1 MDIQLTEEQELLRSS
16 IQRFLREQYD
26 FDERRKIVATDEG
39 WSRRH
44 WRSFAE
50 LGLCAAPFQESSGG
64 LGGGSLAT
72 MIVMQEFGRNLVVE
86 PYFETV
92 VLAGGLIEDVASPE
106 QCQAF
111 LPKIMEGETIWALAW
126 AEGRSRYDF
135 NSVTTT
141 ARRQGDKFILSG
153 TKAAVVGAPWA
164 DKLIVSA
171 RTSGGPRDRF
181 GVSLFVV
188 DRHSVNLHLQSFKT
202 IDGRRAAE
210 LTLMD
215 VEVPASRL
223 LGTEGEG
230 VAALEACRDRAIAAL
245 CAEAVGAMSV
255 LNSATLEYSKARK
268 QFGVALGTF
277 QVLQHR
283 MVDMFIALEEAISLT
298 QHLNLSLATQEPD
311 GSKLASG
318 AKSKVG
324 YAARFVSEQAV
335 QLHGGMGM
343 SDELN
348 VGHYFKRIS
357 AINVQFGDPAYHLMR
372 YAQLSLS
379 SVQRSKSNTAPR
391 PEVNN
396 DRSRNR
402 LDCSHPYWQG
412 LQGRP
417 Q

>member
-1 MDIQLTEEQELLRSS
+1 MDIQLTEEQELLRGSL
-16 IQRFLREQYD
+16 QRLLRDRYD
-26 FDERRKIVATDEG
+26 FDARRKIVATDEG
-39 WSRRH
+39 WSRKH
-44 WRSFAE
+44 WSAFAE

-64 LGGGSLAT
+64 LGGGPLAT
-72 MIVMQEFGRNLVVE
+72 MIVMREFGRNLVVE
-86 PYFETV
+86 PFLETV
-92 VLAGGLIEDVASPE
+92 VLAGGLIEDVGSQA
-106 QCQAF
+106 QHDAF
-111 LPKIMEGETIWALAW
+111 LPQIMAGESIWALAW

-135 NSVTTT
+135 NNVATT
-141 ARRQGDKFILSG
+141 ARRQGEVYVLNG
-153 TKAAVVGAPWA
+153 TKATVIGAPWA

-171 RTSGGPRDRF
+171 RTSGEPRDRS

-188 DRHSVNLHLQSFKT
+188 DRQSANLHLQSFKT

-210 LTLMD
+210 ITLLN
-215 VEVPASRL
+215 VQVPASQL

-245 CAEAVGAMSV
+245 CAEAVGAMSE
-255 LNSATLEYSKARK
+255 LNSGTLEYAKTRK

-298 QHLNLSLATQEPD
+298 QHLNLSLATGEPH

-324 YAARFVSEQAV
+324 YAARFIAEQAI

-348 VGHYFKRIS
+348 VGHYFKRIAS
-357 AINVQFGDPAYHLMR
+357 INVQFGDPTYHLMR
-372 YAQLSLS
+372 YA
-379 SVQRSKSNTAPR
+379 RS
-391 PEVNN
+391 
-396 DRSRNR
+396 
-402 LDCSHPYWQG
+402 
-412 LQGRP
+412 
-417 Q
+417 

>member
-1 MDIQLTEEQELLRSS
+1 MDIQLTEEQELLRGSL
-16 IQRFLREQYD
+16 QRLLRDHYD
-26 FDERRKIVATDEG
+26 FDARRKIVATDEG
-39 WSRRH
+39 WSRKH
-44 WRSFAE
+44 WSAFAE

-64 LGGGSLAT
+64 LGGGPLAT
-72 MIVMQEFGRNLVVE
+72 MIVMREFGRNLVVE
-86 PYFETV
+86 PFLETV
-92 VLAGGLIEDVASPE
+92 VLAGGLIEDIGSQTQRKV
-106 QCQAF
+106 F
-111 LPKIMEGETIWALAW
+111 LPQIMAGESIWALAW

-135 NSVTTT
+135 NNVATT
-141 ARRQGDKFILSG
+141 ARRQGEVYVLNG
-153 TKAAVVGAPWA
+153 TKTTVIGAPWA

-171 RTSGGPRDRF
+171 RTSGEPRDRS

-188 DRHSVNLHLQSFKT
+188 DRRSANLHLQSFKT

-210 LTLMD
+210 ITLMN
-215 VEVPASRL
+215 VEVPASQV

-245 CAEAVGAMSV
+245 CAEAVGAMSE
-255 LNSATLEYSKARK
+255 LNSVTLEYAKTRK

-298 QHLNLSLATQEPD
+298 QHLNLSLATGEPH

-324 YAARFVSEQAV
+324 YAARFIAEQAI

-348 VGHYFKRIS
+348 VGHYFKRIAS
-357 AINVQFGDPAYHLMR
+357 INIQFGDPTYHLMR
-372 YAQLSLS
+372 YA
-379 SVQRSKSNTAPR
+379 RS
-391 PEVNN
+391 
-396 DRSRNR
+396 
-402 LDCSHPYWQG
+402 
-412 LQGRP
+412 
-417 Q
+417 

>member
-1 MDIQLTEEQELLRSS
+1 MDIQLTEEQELLRGSL
-16 IQRFLREQYD
+16 QRLLRDHYD
-26 FDERRKIVATDEG
+26 FDARRKIVATDEG
-39 WSRRH
+39 WSRKH
-44 WRSFAE
+44 WSAFAE

-64 LGGGSLAT
+64 LGGGPLAT
-72 MIVMQEFGRNLVVE
+72 MIVMREFGRNLVVE
-86 PYFETV
+86 PFLETV
-92 VLAGGLIEDVASPE
+92 VLAGGLIEDVGS
-106 QCQAF
+106 QAQRKVF
-111 LPKIMEGETIWALAW
+111 LPQIMAGESIWALAW

-135 NSVTTT
+135 NNVATT
-141 ARRQGDKFILSG
+141 ARRQGEVYVLNG
-153 TKAAVVGAPWA
+153 TKATVIGAPWA

-171 RTSGGPRDRF
+171 RTSGEPRDHS

-188 DRHSVNLHLQSFKT
+188 DRQSANLHLQSFKT

-210 LTLMD
+210 ITLMN
-215 VEVPASRL
+215 VQVPASQV

-245 CAEAVGAMSV
+245 CAEAVGAMSE
-255 LNSATLEYSKARK
+255 LNSVTLEYAKTRK

-298 QHLNLSLATQEPD
+298 QHLNLSLATGEPH

-324 YAARFVSEQAV
+324 YAARFIAEQAI

-348 VGHYFKRIS
+348 VGHYFKRIAS
-357 AINVQFGDPAYHLMR
+357 INVQFGDPTYHLMR
-372 YAQLSLS
+372 YA
-379 SVQRSKSNTAPR
+379 RS
-391 PEVNN
+391 
-396 DRSRNR
+396 
-402 LDCSHPYWQG
+402 
-412 LQGRP
+412 
-417 Q
+417 

>member
-16 IQRFLREQYD
+16 IQRFLRDQYD

-39 WSRRH
+39 WSRKH
-44 WRSFAE
+44 WSAFAE

-86 PYFETV
+86 PYIETV
-92 VLAGGLIEDVASPE
+92 VLAGGLIEDAGSPE
-106 QCQAF
+106 QRQAF
-111 LPKIMEGETIWALAW
+111 LPKIMDGSAIWTLAW

-135 NSVTTT
+135 DNVATT
-141 ARRQGDKFILSG
+141 ARRQGDNFVLSG
-153 TKAAVVGAPWA
+153 TKAAVIGAPWA

-171 RTSGGPRDRF
+171 RTSGGPRDRA

-215 VEVPASRL
+215 VHVPADQL
-223 LGTEGEG
+223 LGVEGEG

-283 MVDMFIALEEAISLT
+283 MVDMCIALEESISLT
-298 QHLNLSLATQEPD
+298 QHLSLSLAAREPN

-324 YAARFVSEQAV
+324 YAARFVAEQAV

-348 VGHYFKRIS
+348 VGHYFKRINS
-357 AINVQFGDPAYHLMR
+357 INIQFGDPAYHLMR
-372 YAQLSLS
+372 YAQ
-379 SVQRSKSNTAPR
+379 
-391 PEVNN
+391 
-396 DRSRNR
+396 
-402 LDCSHPYWQG
+402 QG
-412 LQGRP
+412 
-417 Q
+417 

>member
-16 IQRFLREQYD
+16 IQRFLRDQYD

-44 WRSFAE
+44 WKSFAE

-86 PYFETV
+86 PYFDTV

-106 QCQAF
+106 QRQAF
-111 LPKIMEGETIWALAW
+111 LPKIMEGEAIWALAW

-135 NSVTTT
+135 NYVTTT
-141 ARRQGDKFILSG
+141 ARRQGDKFVLSG

-171 RTSGGPRDRF
+171 RTSGGPRDRL

-215 VEVPASRL
+215 VEVPASQL
-223 LGTEGEG
+223 LGLEGWA
-230 VAALEACRDRAIAAL
+230 VTALEACRDSAIAAL

-255 LNSATLEYSKARK
+255 LNSATLEYSKTRK
-268 QFGVALGTF
+268 QFGVALGSF

-298 QHLNLSLATQEPD
+298 QHLNLTLAAREPHC
-311 GSKLASG
+311 SRLASG

-324 YAARFVSEQAV
+324 EAARFVGEQAI

-357 AINVQFGDPAYHLMR
+357 SINIQFGDPAFHLMR
-372 YAQLSLS
+372 YAQQS
-379 SVQRSKSNTAPR
+379 
-391 PEVNN
+391 
-396 DRSRNR
+396 
-402 LDCSHPYWQG
+402 
-412 LQGRP
+412 
-417 Q
+417 

>member
-1 MDIQLTEEQELLRSS
+1 MDIQLTEEQELLRGSL
-16 IQRFLREQYD
+16 QRLLRDRYD
-26 FDERRKIVATDEG
+26 FDARRKIVATDEG
-39 WSRRH
+39 WSRKH
-44 WRSFAE
+44 WSAFAE

-64 LGGGSLAT
+64 LGGGPLAT
-72 MIVMQEFGRNLVVE
+72 MIVMREFGRNLVVE
-86 PYFETV
+86 PFLETV
-92 VLAGGLIEDVASPE
+92 VLAGGLIEDVGSQA
-106 QCQAF
+106 QHDAF
-111 LPKIMEGETIWALAW
+111 LPQIMAGESIWALAW

-135 NSVTTT
+135 NNVATT
-141 ARRQGDKFILSG
+141 ARRQGEVYVLNG
-153 TKAAVVGAPWA
+153 TKATVIGAPWA

-171 RTSGGPRDRF
+171 RTSGEPRDRS

-188 DRHSVNLHLQSFKT
+188 DRQSANLHLQSFKT

-210 LTLMD
+210 IMLMN
-215 VEVPASRL
+215 VQVPASQL

-245 CAEAVGAMSV
+245 CAEAVGAMSE
-255 LNSATLEYSKARK
+255 LNSVTLEYAKTRK

-298 QHLNLSLATQEPD
+298 QHLNLSLATREPH

-324 YAARFVSEQAV
+324 YAARFIAEQAI

-348 VGHYFKRIS
+348 VGHYFKRIAS
-357 AINVQFGDPAYHLMR
+357 INVQFGDPTYHLMR
-372 YAQLSLS
+372 YA
-379 SVQRSKSNTAPR
+379 RS
-391 PEVNN
+391 
-396 DRSRNR
+396 
-402 LDCSHPYWQG
+402 
-412 LQGRP
+412 
-417 Q
+417 